1 MSKVFAVLALVT
13 VAAATSA
20 AAKPVVAKNDSGFMV
35 PVPVNPQEAHPRI
48 HAAINAL
55 SAAQAE
61 LKAAPH
67 DFNGHRAAALKAIDG
82 ALAQLNLCM
91 AVK

>member
-1 MSKVFAVLALVT
+1 MLKFAAVLSLVAVT
-13 VAAATSA
+13 AVTSRTSVPAAARDASA
-20 AAKPVVAKNDSGFMV
+20 FLV

-55 SAAQAE
+55 SAAAAE

-67 DFNGHRAAALKAIDG
+67 DFNGHRADALKAIDK

-91 AVK
+91 QVK

>member
-1 MSKVFAVLALVT
+1 MLKLLAVLSLVSVT
-13 VAAATSA
+13 AATSRTA
-20 AAKPVVAKNDSGFMV
+20 RPVVANAASAFLV

-55 SAAQAE
+55 SAAAAE

-67 DFNGHRAAALKAIDG
+67 DFNGHRADALKAIDK
-82 ALAQLNLCM
+82 ALTQLNLCM
-91 AVK
+91 QVK